1 MSKLAKFKLRPIF
14 KGISLTFITEV
25 IILIA
30 FFVIYWLIGKNFGP
44 EGVGEYSLIKK
55 VIGFL
60 QPLLLLG
67 LGIGLP
73 RYIAM
78 SQDKEERSSYTKSGV
93 LVVAILIFIF
103 LIFINLFKGQ
113 FAKIFFGTITY
124 TNLVFPFSLFLAGLT
139 LHALVYSY
147 FRGRLFVKRFNFL
160 QIINLSAVPLIIL
173 IFFKNITIGR
183 MVTLIGITTIIISFL
198 FSLFFIKEL
207 FGPTEK
213 WQFKNSLKELLK
225 YSLPRVP
232 GDFALAG
239 LLSLGPIFATH
250 FASIQEVGYLSV
262 SQSLLRTVGVAI
274 TPLGLVLLPKVS
286 GLIAN
291 EKQETIRENL
301 NFLIGAVFQCSVFVC
316 AQLIIFADVIIK
328 YWLGPEFFSAIPI
341 MRIVFLSII
350 FYTFY
355 LALRS
360 ILDAVKVKPLNT
372 INLFISLG
380 IFLFIAGILLF
391 SVKFFSPI
399 ISLSIALT
407 SGMGCLGI
415 LTYLS
420 IRKIYPKEMKK
431 DLNYLWTALVI
442 NILLGALAVL
452 IKSFVASKLYYLIVF
467 EIMLGAVYL
476 LFFLLLKMDWIRE
489 VPKIIKVK

>member
-14 KGISLTFITEV
+14 KGISLTFTTEAIV
-25 IILIA
+25 LIA
-30 FFVIYWLIGKNFGP
+30 FFVIYRLIGENFGP

-78 SQDKEERSSYTKSGV
+78 SQDKGERSSYTKSGV

-286 GLIAN
+286 GLIVN

-301 NFLIGAVFQCSVFVC
+301 NFLIGAVLQCSVFVC
-316 AQLIIFADVIIK
+316 VQLIIFTDAMIK

-391 SVKFFSPI
+391 SVKLFSPI

-442 NILLGALAVL
+442 NILLGAVAVL

-467 EIMLGAVYL
+467 EIMLGTVYL
-476 LFFLLLKMDWIRE
+476 LSLWLLKIDWIRE